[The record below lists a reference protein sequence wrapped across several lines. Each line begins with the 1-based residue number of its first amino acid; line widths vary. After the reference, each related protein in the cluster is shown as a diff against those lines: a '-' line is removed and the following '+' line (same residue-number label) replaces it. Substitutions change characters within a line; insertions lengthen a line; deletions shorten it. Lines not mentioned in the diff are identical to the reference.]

1 MVYVLFQSGLWY
13 HLTLQLYFTF
23 GFLKVS
29 SGQRLFHFLLYLG
42 EFNKLIIFF
51 VELQSFLFSGNLW
64 KHILKCKKA
73 ITNGQDL
80 PNVDPEHDKFAKKVS
95 FFEVITESLPQLT
108 LSNIIIRIY
117 GVSDDST
124 TKFFQLFSLAS
135 SMLSLMVSFITV
147 SRVNKSVVFYS
158 SSHNIYV
165 HTSETNVLE
174 TIDNA

>member
-1 MVYVLFQSGLWY
+1 MVCVLFQLVLWY
-13 HLTLQLYFTF
+13 HLTLQLCFTLDF
-23 GFLKVS
+23 VRASNGH
-29 SGQRLFHFLLYLG
+29 RPFHFLLYLG
-42 EFNKLIIFF
+42 EFNKFVIFM
-51 VELQSFLFSGNLW
+51 LSYIQSLFFSGNLW
-64 KHILKCKKA
+64 KHLLKCKKA

-80 PNVDPEHDKFAKKVS
+80 PSIDPEHDKFSKKVS

-147 SRVNKSVVFYS
+147 S
-158 SSHNIYV
+158 
-165 HTSETNVLE
+165 T
-174 TIDNA
+174 

>member
-1 MVYVLFQSGLWY
+1 MVYVLFQLGLWY

-23 GFLKVS
+23 SFLKAS
-29 SGQRLFHFLLYLG
+29 NGQRPFHFLLYLG
-42 EFNKLIIFF
+42 WFNKLFIFF
-51 VELQSFLFSGNLW
+51 VELQFFYVFSGNSW
-64 KHILKCKKA
+64 KYLLKCKKA
-73 ITNGQDL
+73 ISIGQDL
-80 PNVDPEHDKFAKKVS
+80 PNVDPEHDKFSKKVS

-147 SRVNKSVVFYS
+147 SRQN
-158 SSHNIYV
+158 
-165 HTSETNVLE
+165 
-174 TIDNA
+174 